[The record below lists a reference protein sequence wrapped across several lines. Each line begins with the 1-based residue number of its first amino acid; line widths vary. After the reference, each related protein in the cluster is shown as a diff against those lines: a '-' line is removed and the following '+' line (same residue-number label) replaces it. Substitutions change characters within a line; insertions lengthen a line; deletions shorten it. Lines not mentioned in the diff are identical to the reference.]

1 MDAGDKDGSHLYIT
15 EDGGVNF
22 FFKTQLPFQL
32 TGDIEFYPRKS
43 NENFLLAS
51 SAILSTKVQL
61 KLVKTK
67 LMKSLKHKSIVLN
80 IN

>member
-15 EDGGVNF
+15 EDGGVS
-22 FFKTQLPFQL
+22 FFKTQLKFQL